1 MARCRRRGKR
11 RGTLARQVGP
21 ARCSRGPNVYRILW
35 KREKQSEVSFETFKT
50 VTEATR
56 HARAELANK
65 NAHGFEIV
73 WAGSGRR
80 LQDWYRQA
88 CLERGE

>member
-1 MARCRRRGKR
+1 
-11 RGTLARQVGP
+11 
-21 ARCSRGPNVYRILW
+21 VYRILW